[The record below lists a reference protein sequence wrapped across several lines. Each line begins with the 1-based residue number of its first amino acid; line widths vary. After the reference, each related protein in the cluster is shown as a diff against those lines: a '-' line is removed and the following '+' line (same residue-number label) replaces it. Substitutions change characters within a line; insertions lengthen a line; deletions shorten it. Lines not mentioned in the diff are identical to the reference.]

1 MFINKR
7 MRAWALLWLC
17 WLWLCPASGLWAQE
31 AGEASRNSLLTLRMD
46 AAPVADILAEIGRQA
61 GVTFSYESSLL
72 RDLPV
77 RDFRV
82 EGRSLD
88 ACLDALLS
96 PCSIGYTSRGRVV
109 ILKRLPRRVTVSGF
123 VRDSASFVPLMG
135 ASVYEV
141 ARREGTPTNGDGFFS
156 LTLPAGDVRL
166 RVSYIGYKG
175 RSFHFPA
182 LTRDTALS
190 VELAPNARVR
200 EVVVTAPGQEPLP
213 ARQPLMGTLSVSQR
227 VVRAIPTLLGE
238 PDIVKTL
245 QLTPGV
251 SAGTEGLAGMYVRG
265 GDPDGNL
272 FLVDSHPVYQVGHL
286 GGLFSAFNPE
296 AIRGM
301 DFFKAGF
308 PARYGGRLSS
318 VVDVHTREGNMREY
332 HGSATIGL
340 LSGGLSLEG
349 PIVRDRTSFQIALRR
364 SWADLVSAPA
374 LAIVNALN
382 KKYGDK
388 YSFRYAFHDLN
399 LKLNHR
405 FSERSRLFLSLY
417 NGSDVLKGGR
427 EEHNLPE
434 ETVPYADATNA
445 SLRWGNLMASVG
457 WTYQFNSRLY
467 GRVSGFVTRYHS
479 RIETERS
486 YIYGAEDSEAYTSSR
501 SETSDASSILDMG
514 VRSQFDYRP
523 AAAHRVRFGGDFLL
537 HRFRPERSEAR
548 TSGTNQGADLLAS
561 RLYTDALLWARE
573 ASLFAEDDW
582 TLTDAFRLN
591 AGLRLSLF
599 NIERTTY
606 ALLEPRLS
614 ARWLLRD
621 DLSLKASYARM
632 GQYVH
637 LLSDS
642 YIDLPTDSWM
652 PVTSRLRPL
661 ISDQVSAG
669 VYYDIGKRYSFSVEG
684 YYKRMLNLLDY
695 KDGYSFLPASVSW
708 EEKMAVGE
716 GRSYGMELMARKS
729 AGRFTGWLA
738 YTLSWSD
745 RRFDEIDGGR
755 RFPAKYDNRHKLNIV
770 LTHRLSKR
778 VELTAAWTYATGNRM
793 TLSLENYRP
802 AEALNPVPNRDI
814 LFGYYYSYY
823 EGFDNWFWGSGSSLD
838 YYTRRNNYRLPAY
851 HRLDLGINIYR
862 PKKRGR
868 MGIWSVSIYNVY
880 SRMNTF
886 LVYKSQRRG
895 QIFDTVPGQGGYVSS
910 SYGRDIPVFKKIG
923 ILPIIPMISYTYKF

>member
-1 MFINKR
+1 MNGR
-7 MRAWALLWLC
+7 ERYVLWTLLVVWMLSF
-17 WLWLCPASGLWAQE
+17 PVGELWARPE
-31 AGEASRNSLLTLRMD
+31 REVPPITLRVKGM
-46 AAPVADILAEIGRQA
+46 PLAEVLSEIERQA

-72 RDLPV
+72 DGLPEV
-77 RDFRV
+77 
-82 EGRSLD
+82 SLD
-88 ACLDALLS
+88 LSEVSLEDCLDRLFKPSGVAYETRG
-96 PCSIGYTSRGRVV
+96 SIV
-109 ILKRLPRRVTVSGF
+109 ILRREPRRVTVSGF
-123 VRDSASFVPLMG
+123 VRDAGSSAPLDG

-141 ARREGTPTNGDGFFS
+141 GGRTGGAANSDGFFS
-156 LTLPAGDVRL
+156 LTLPAGDVGL
-166 RVSYIGYKG
+166 RVSYIGYG
-175 RSFHFPA
+175 SVVLRLPA
-182 LTRDTALS
+182 LARDTLLN
-190 VELAPNARVR
+190 VELRSNARVA
-200 EVVVTAPGQEPLP
+200 EVVVTASGQEPRP
-213 ARQPLMGTLSVSQR
+213 AASPLMGTLGFSQR
-227 VVRAIPTLLGE
+227 TIRKIPVVFGE
-238 PDIVKTL
+238 ADIVKTL

-251 SAGTEGLAGMYVRG
+251 SSGTEGLAGMYVRG
-265 GDPDGNL
+265 GDSDGNL
-272 FLVDSHPVYQVGHL
+272 FLVDNSPVYQVNHL

-523 AAAHRVRFGGDFLL
+523 AAAHRMRFGGEFLL

-814 LFGYYYSYY
+814 IFGDYGYGSIS
-823 EGFDNWFWGSGSSLD
+823 GFDNWFRGSGSG
-838 YYTRRNNYRLPAY
+838 A
-851 HRLDLGINIYR
+851 
-862 PKKRGR
+862 
-868 MGIWSVSIYNVY
+868 SVYIMYIA
-880 SRMNTF
+880 
-886 LVYKSQRRG
+886 G
-895 QIFDTVPGQGGYVSS
+895 
-910 SYGRDIPVFKKIG
+910 
-923 ILPIIPMISYTYKF
+923 